1 MTSEIE
7 GEKKMELT
15 DKEKLIMVYGFLQA
29 AKGSALP
36 ESKVD
41 DFLGILDILEYIDP
55 STDDN

>member
-1 MTSEIE
+1 
-7 GEKKMELT
+7 MELT